1 MYVCIH
7 MHITYIYIYI
17 YIYMLFLSL
26 EFMIHRT
33 TGERGAYPFH
43 SSVPIPPTSQ
53 TLRH

>member
-1 MYVCIH
+1 MYINACIYIH
-7 MHITYIYIYI
+7 MHIIYI